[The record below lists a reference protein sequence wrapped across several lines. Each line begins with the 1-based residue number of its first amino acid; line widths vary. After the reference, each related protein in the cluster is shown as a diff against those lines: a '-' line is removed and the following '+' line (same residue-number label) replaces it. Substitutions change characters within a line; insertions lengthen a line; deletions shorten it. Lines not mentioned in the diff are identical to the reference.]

1 MKDIHFRAWH
11 APENK
16 MYYRG
21 YQKWLHVLLCE
32 DDHGENDGRGRPVK
46 RARYADCVLLES
58 TGVLDKNHREVYEG
72 DIVRVLYKERTFVDV
87 VDSVPDMFGS
97 RKLHPLAPLLKRHSI
112 PGSPENLDIEV
123 LGNEY
128 ENLGTNNLYG
138 NF

>member
-1 MKDIHFRAWH
+1 MKDIKFRAWH
-11 APENK
+11 HPENK

-32 DDHGENDGRGRPVK
+32 DDRGENDGRGRPVK
-46 RARYADCVLLES
+46 RARYADCTLLES
-58 TGVLDKNHREVYEG
+58 TGMLDKNHKEVYEG
-72 DIVRVLYKERTFVDV
+72 DIVRIHYKGKEFVDV

-97 RKLHPLAPLLKRHSI
+97 RKLHPLAALLKKHGI
-112 PGSPENLDIEV
+112 PGSPENLDTEV

-128 ENLGTNNLYG
+128 ENPRF